1 MYIVYIPHGP
11 LEIAERFRFGTRS
24 QKPGESIG
32 EYVLALKKTVHS
44 LFHCHFAGEFLNR
57 ALRDR
62 FVCGLKNV
70 KIQNKLLNIENIT
83 FDKACQINCEVYGD
97 G

>member
-1 MYIVYIPHGP
+1 MVQALEKHFNPIP
-11 LEIAERFRFGTRS
+11 LEIAET
-24 QKPGESIG
+24 GESIG

-62 FVCGLKNV
+62 FVCGLKSV
-70 KIQNKLLNIENIT
+70 MMQNKLLNIKNIT